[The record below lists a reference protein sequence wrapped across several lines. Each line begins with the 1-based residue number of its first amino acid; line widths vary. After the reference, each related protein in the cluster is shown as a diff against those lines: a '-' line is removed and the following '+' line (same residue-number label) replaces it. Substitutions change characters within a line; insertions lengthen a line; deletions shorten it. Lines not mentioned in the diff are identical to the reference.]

1 METLLKLLKPY
12 RGRLVAVAIT
22 DATGMIMTLCMPYI
36 MSKIIEDGIAKE
48 QISVIIQSAII
59 MLMLSVTA
67 IVTSLIANRI
77 NSHVTVGYTA
87 DLQRLVFA
95 RINSLSYHQYAGIG
109 PSGLLTRATDDIFNI
124 EGAASSLV
132 YTIVTVPIMLI
143 GSAVLAM
150 LADWVLALV
159 FMAVIPPV
167 MLVIWLIMRP
177 LYDMWDRSDHYVD
190 EQNKIVRER
199 LSGLRVVRAFNN
211 EHREHGR
218 ARFATE
224 EMAKYMI
231 RANVR
236 GGYIDPIAMMLLNIA
251 TVATVAVGGWRAEA
265 GLLSDSGA
273 VVAIVQ
279 YVALI
284 SGALLNLSWTIA
296 WLPRLRVSIGRIN
309 EILKMPAED
318 GGAICATAVGSKG
331 EEASPETTD
340 GSKGEEA
347 SSATTDGSV
356 DGGEASL
363 ADRVDDA
370 DILTAAEQSDSTGA
384 TRLTAAEQSDSTGA
398 TQPTAHEKRGAS
410 IELCNVYFTYPE
422 GRTPTLY
429 DVSMRVN
436 EGERVAIIGG
446 TGAGKTTLVRILLSL
461 FDVDCGE
468 VRIDGRPYSEMTKGE
483 VRRHYSVALQRGMIF
498 EGTLGDN
505 VRMGHPE
512 ATDDEVISALTDC
525 EMGGY
530 LTECED
536 GLDYLLVGSGRNVS
550 GGQKQRINM
559 ARTVIRPAE
568 VYIFD
573 DSFSALDFLTE
584 SRIRE
589 KLSRRLEGRT
599 QITVTQR
606 VGTAMSAERIFV
618 MDGGRIVAVGNHRE
632 LLEGSDIYRE
642 ICISQLGADA
652 LGGER

>member
-318 GGAICATAVGSKG
+318 GGAVCATA
-331 EEASPETTD
+331 D
-340 GSKGEEA
+340 GSK
-347 SSATTDGSV
+347 DGS
-356 DGGEASL
+356 EASL
-363 ADRVDDA
+363 ADRVADA
-370 DILTAAEQSDSTGA
+370 DILTAAALPDATG
-384 TRLTAAEQSDSTGA
+384 AEQSPLS
-398 TQPTAHEKRGAS
+398 EKRGAS

-468 VRIDGRPYSEMTKGE
+468 IRIDGRPYSEMTKGD

-530 LTECED
+530 LAECED
-536 GLDYLLVGSGRNVS
+536 GLDHLLVGSGRNVS

>member
-36 MSKIIEDGIAKE
+36 MSKIIEDGIARE

-77 NSHVTVGYTA
+77 NSDVTVGYTA

-143 GSAVLAM
+143 GSAVLAL

-318 GGAICATAVGSKG
+318 EGAVPAVAADGANNGGEISLTDIADGADIHTATALPNAAS
-331 EEASPETTD
+331 EARTTP
-340 GSKGEEA
+340 S
-347 SSATTDGSV
+347 
-356 DGGEASL
+356 
-363 ADRVDDA
+363 
-370 DILTAAEQSDSTGA
+370 
-384 TRLTAAEQSDSTGA
+384 
-398 TQPTAHEKRGAS
+398 EKRGAS
-410 IELCNVYFTYPE
+410 IELRNVYFTYPE

-429 DVSMRVN
+429 DVSMSIN

-446 TGAGKTTLVRILLSL
+446 TGAGKTTLVRVLLSL
-461 FDVDCGE
+461 FDVDSGE
-468 VRIDGRPYSEMTKGE
+468 IRIDGKPYPEMTKGE

-505 VRMGHPE
+505 VRMGYPE

-530 LTECED
+530 LAECED
-536 GLDYLLVGSGRNVS
+536 GLDHLLVGSGRNVS

-568 VYIFD
+568 VYVFD

-584 SRIRE
+584 SRIKER
-589 KLSRRLEGRT
+589 LSHRLNGRT

-632 LLEGSDIYRE
+632 LLESSDIYRE

>member
-36 MSKIIEDGIAKE
+36 MSRIVEDGIAAG

-67 IVTSLIANRI
+67 IVTSLVANRI
-77 NSHVTVGYTA
+77 NSDVTVGYTA

-143 GSAVLAM
+143 GSAVLA
-150 LADWVLALV
+150 LLSDWVLALV

-167 MLVIWLIMRP
+167 MLIIWFVMRP

-199 LSGLRVVRAFNN
+199 LSGLRVVRAFNS

-218 ARFATE
+218 AKFATE

-236 GGYIDPIAMMLLNIA
+236 SGYIEPVAMMLLNIA
-251 TVATVAVGGWRAEA
+251 TVATVALGGWRAEA

-279 YVALI
+279 YVALL

-296 WLPRLRVSIGRIN
+296 WLPRLRVSVGRIN

-318 GGAICATAVGSKG
+318 EGTISNKDTASVMSDDKIPARIEGELPVKGNPANALIPTEEDAAKNDADTTSPKGALVTGEPTATA
-331 EEASPETTD
+331 
-340 GSKGEEA
+340 
-347 SSATTDGSV
+347 
-356 DGGEASL
+356 
-363 ADRVDDA
+363 
-370 DILTAAEQSDSTGA
+370 Q
-384 TRLTAAEQSDSTGA
+384 
-398 TQPTAHEKRGAS
+398 EKRGAS
-410 IELCNVYFTYPE
+410 IELRNVYFTYPE
-422 GRTPTLY
+422 GRAPTLR
-429 DVSMRVN
+429 DLSMKVN
-436 EGERVAIIGG
+436 AGERVAIIGG
-446 TGAGKTTLVRILLSL
+446 TGAGKTTLVRVLLSL
-461 FDVDCGE
+461 FDADSGE
-468 VRIDGRPYSEMTKGE
+468 IKIDGIPYPDLTKGD
-483 VRRHYSVALQRGMIF
+483 VRRRYSVALQRGMIF

-505 VRMGHPE
+505 VRMGNPQ

-525 EMGGY
+525 EMASY
-530 LTECED
+530 LAECED
-536 GLDYLLVGSGRNVS
+536 GLDHLLVGSGRNVS

-559 ARTVIRPAE
+559 ARTVIRPAK

-584 SRIRE
+584 SHI
-589 KLSRRLEGRT
+589 KANLKDRLAGRT

-618 MDGGRIVAVGNHRE
+618 MDGGRIVAEGTHRE
-632 LLEGSDIYRE
+632 LIEASDIYRE
-642 ICISQLGADA
+642 ICVSQLGADA
-652 LGGER
+652 IGGER

>member
-36 MSKIIEDGIAKE
+36 MSRIVEDGIAAG

-67 IVTSLIANRI
+67 IVTSLVANRI
-77 NSHVTVGYTA
+77 NSDVTVGYTA

-143 GSAVLAM
+143 GSAVLA
-150 LADWVLALV
+150 LLSDWVLALV
-159 FMAVIPPV
+159 IMAVIPPV
-167 MLVIWLIMRP
+167 MLIIWFVMRP

-199 LSGLRVVRAFNN
+199 LSGLRVVRAFNS

-218 ARFATE
+218 AKFATE

-236 GGYIDPIAMMLLNIA
+236 SGYIEPVAMMLLNIA
-251 TVATVAVGGWRAEA
+251 TVATVALGGWRAEA

-279 YVALI
+279 YVALL

-296 WLPRLRVSIGRIN
+296 WLPRLRVSVGRIN

-318 GGAICATAVGSKG
+318 EGAISNEDTASVMSDDKIPARSEGELPVKG
-331 EEASPETTD
+331 DPDNALIPTKEDAAKNNAGTTSRDDTD
-340 GSKGEEA
+340 G
-347 SSATTDGSV
+347 
-356 DGGEASL
+356 
-363 ADRVDDA
+363 
-370 DILTAAEQSDSTGA
+370 TARDEGTP
-384 TRLTAAEQSDSTGA
+384 AAPAQ
-398 TQPTAHEKRGAS
+398 EKRGAS
-410 IELCNVYFTYPE
+410 IELRNVYFTYPE
-422 GRTPTLY
+422 GRAPTLR
-429 DVSMRVN
+429 DLSMKVN
-436 EGERVAIIGG
+436 AGERVAIIGG
-446 TGAGKTTLVRILLSL
+446 TGAGKTTLVRVLLSL
-461 FDVDCGE
+461 FDADSGE
-468 VRIDGRPYSEMTKGE
+468 IKIDGIPYPDLTKGD
-483 VRRHYSVALQRGMIF
+483 VRRRYSVALQRGMIF

-505 VRMGHPE
+505 VRMGYPQ
-512 ATDDEVISALTDC
+512 ATDAEVISALTDC
-525 EMGGY
+525 EMTGY
-530 LTECED
+530 LAECED
-536 GLDYLLVGSGRNVS
+536 GLDHLLVGSGRNVS

-559 ARTVIRPAE
+559 ARTVIRPADI
-568 VYIFD
+568 YIFD

-584 SRIRE
+584 SHI
-589 KLSRRLEGRT
+589 KANLKDRLAGRT

-618 MDGGRIVAVGNHRE
+618 MDGGRIVAEGTHRE
-632 LLEGSDIYRE
+632 LIEISDIYRE
-642 ICISQLGADA
+642 ICVSQLGADA
-652 LGGER
+652 IGGER